1 MNIQKNQR
9 KVSSTKTSVF
19 MLRDHSI
26 LSLEWKME
34 DTLISST
41 TETWSSRLKMEET
54 PKSGGSTKDHWPSRP
69 NWTTNHGTFK
79 TQEEPLTCKSGAL
92 TLTGGNYSNMR
103 MVISSTGPTVKLS
116 MPNQI
121 QKVNQLSLQ
130 TLETLYLKNGRLS
143 ILTKLMP
150 LQQRESIKISDSMS
164 TDHSTLSQDF
174 QWRESLKPLVPTTWS
189 SRDTSR
195 EELPN
200 NSTLTQS
207 PRQSD
212 LNNGRTTLLKSNQ
225 MVDQTT
231 LESLLVSTPDGGNS
245 LDLTVLSSSTK
256 RARSLM
262 SKVVLM
268 EKIRTS
274 KFTTSMERST
284 SNGTSSMLMSI
295 QKSQRRESSTR
306 TSVSMLR
313 ETSMLFQN

>member
-1 MNIQKNQR
+1 
-9 KVSSTKTSVF
+9 
-19 MLRDHSI
+19 
-26 LSLEWKME
+26 
-34 DTLISST
+34 
-41 TETWSSRLKMEET
+41 
-54 PKSGGSTKDHWPSRP
+54 
-69 NWTTNHGTFK
+69 
-79 TQEEPLTCKSGAL
+79 
-92 TLTGGNYSNMR
+92 
-103 MVISSTGPTVKLS
+103 
-116 MPNQI
+116 
-121 QKVNQLSLQ
+121 
-130 TLETLYLKNGRLS
+130 
-143 ILTKLMP
+143 
-150 LQQRESIKISDSMS
+150 
-164 TDHSTLSQDF
+164 
-174 QWRESLKPLVPTTWS
+174 
-189 SRDTSR
+189 
-195 EELPN
+195 
-200 NSTLTQS
+200 
-207 PRQSD
+207 
-212 LNNGRTTLLKSNQ
+212 